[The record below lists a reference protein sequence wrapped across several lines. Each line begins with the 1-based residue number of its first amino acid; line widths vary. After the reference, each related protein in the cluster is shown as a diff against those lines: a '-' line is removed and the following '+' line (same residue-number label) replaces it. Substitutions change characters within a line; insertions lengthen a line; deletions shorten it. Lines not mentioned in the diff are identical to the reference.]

1 MNLLDFNKNHNKVIF
16 FNACFDKNQV
26 KNLVSWFLTN
36 YGERKTIKFLEQLK
50 LNGFH
55 QATVAG
61 ISLGI
66 EDLQIPPEK
75 PTLITQSQL
84 ENKQIDQ
91 LNNQGLLTSVE
102 KSQSLIEIW
111 NQTSDKLRQTAIQN
125 FKLKNPVNPVYMMAF
140 SGARGNVSQVRQ
152 LIAMRGLM
160 ADPQGAILEFPI
172 QSNFRE
178 GLTITEYLISC
189 YGARKGLVD
198 TALRTAT
205 SGYLTRRLVDSA
217 QHAVVSITDCQTNQY
232 RLLTGNNLKSRLI
245 GRVLAKKLIIQEKI
259 FEKNH
264 IITTK
269 DAYIICTQCTEI
281 PVRSPLTCSAR
292 TSICQCCYGWSLASG
307 KVVQI
312 GEAVGV
318 IAAQSIGEP
327 GTQLTM
333 RTFHTG
339 GVGVFSDQALK
350 PLVAPYSGKINFLE
364 ILPGHYVRTP
374 NGKIAFMLKYI
385 PSNENKILLELKSTT
400 NTTFSL
406 NESQLPPGSILFV
419 KQGEVISSKGLIGQ
433 ASYIKVTKQQLPESS
448 HPVYAKQTGQVF
460 YESMNLIIEKQKIAV
475 TDLQM
480 PKSFA
485 KMYQNSSDSLGL
497 SETRRMS
504 QIGSFWILKNS
515 PKQEIQ
521 TNLSMVIPGDLISNS
536 TTIGI
541 YEFLSPFN
549 QCLQL
554 INNSITFGLYTCEL
568 PISSIIQN
576 KNFLIFTSSI
586 KKLGLIVQSH
596 NSINTHDLI
605 WYFNHFKFPNKFKEF
620 TYTNSIINKS
630 WPATFGKNHIPQ
642 GNYYKC
648 RHQLNEIQKG
658 QNKKIILNKDNF
670 LQYKTGSSKSLIFS
684 KKQDEFRNTKK
695 SIINNKTESWPILI
709 NQNQLKKQYLIP
721 NTSEFKNF
729 LLPKY
734 YSALLPVSSFVS
746 QEHSILEAKTWYQKN
761 QLVLNS
767 NFSIKYTK
775 QKPNFYKVSSKLK
788 CNIVWYKAN
797 LPLLKS
803 NQYRHSTLTV
813 NLLKKCHE
821 ISSITLSEYK
831 NLLSTFV
838 FSNKIT
844 IKSKQS
850 KTGIKRFVYPQI
862 NSRVLNKNKTGYYS
876 NSELNIARLQFCHKQ
891 NNLYP
896 KLICNFKYLNNT
908 FSRGLNIY
916 NYYNS
921 GLDQAKNL
929 KFITFNNN
937 VIRANNLFSYGYIV
951 SKYNGELN
959 LINSDNLISVLQNTD
974 LIKIPIQSINIHKNI
989 GQMIRWGD
997 QLEQGKASIFTG
1009 QFITKTSEHIIL
1021 RLGTPILV
1029 SARGIVHVEHN
1040 DLIHQNQL
1048 IVTLK
1053 SRRLQTE
1060 DIVQGIPKIEQ
1071 LFEARES
1078 QSGEVL
1084 SDTVHLR
1091 LKSAFVRELELLTT
1105 EHWSTAVDKSFL
1117 EAQNFLVENIDNA
1130 YSNQG
1135 VKISEKHIEVIVR
1148 QMTSRVRIL
1157 EPGETGLLP
1166 GELVLHTWI
1175 KKFNRKISEIG
1186 LREATYEPIVLG
1198 ISKSVLQSDSFLLA
1212 ASFQEVSRVL
1222 IKSAL
1227 SKKRDFLQGLH
1238 ENVIVGQAIPA
1249 GTGLISNKL
1258 LFLKN

>member
-1 MNLLDFNKNHNKVIF
+1 MNLLDFNTNHNKVIF

-84 ENKQIDQ
+84 ENKQIEQ

-125 FKLKNPVNPVYMMAF
+125 FKLKNPINPVYMMAF

-217 QHAVVSITDCQTNQY
+217 QHAVVSISDCQTDQY
-232 RLLTGNNLKSRLI
+232 RILTGINLKSRLI
-245 GRVLAKKLIIQEKI
+245 GRVLAKKLMIQDKI

-264 IITTK
+264 IISAK
-269 DAYIICTQCTEI
+269 DAHTICTQYTQI
-281 PVRSPLTCSAR
+281 PVRSPLTCNAR

-350 PLVAPYSGKINFLE
+350 PLFAPYGGKINFLE

-385 PSNENKILLELKSTT
+385 PSSENKILLEIKSST
-400 NTTFSL
+400 NKTFSL
-406 NESQLPPGSILFV
+406 TESQLPPGSILFV
-419 KQGEVISSKGLIGQ
+419 KQGEVLSSKGLIGQ

-448 HPVYAKQTGQVF
+448 HPVYATQTGQIF
-460 YESMNLIIEKQKIAV
+460 YESMNLIIEKQKIAI
-475 TDLQM
+475 TDLQV

-485 KMYQNSSDSLGL
+485 KIYQQNSDSLGL

-521 TNLSMVIPGDLISNS
+521 TNLSMVRPGDLISNQ

-541 YEFLSPFN
+541 YEFLSPLTH
-549 QCLQL
+549 CLQL
-554 INNSITFGLYTCEL
+554 INDSITFGLYICQL
-568 PISSIIQN
+568 PISSSIQN
-576 KNFLIFTSSI
+576 KNYLIFTSSI
-586 KKLGLIVQSH
+586 KKLGLIVQAR
-596 NSINTHDLI
+596 NSNNSSDFI
-605 WYFNHFKFPNKFKEF
+605 WYFNHFKFVNNVKEF
-620 TYTNSIINKS
+620 TYTNSILNKA
-630 WPATFGKNHIPQ
+630 WPEIFEKNYIPQ
-642 GNYYKC
+642 GSYYKLPQ
-648 RHQLNEIQKG
+648 RTNKFRTYH
-658 QNKKIILNKDNF
+658 NKKIFINKKIF
-670 LQYKTGSSKSLIFS
+670 LQYKTG
-684 KKQDEFRNTKK
+684 NNK
-695 SIINNKTESWPILI
+695 SIICSKEQNLVQNRKNIFIDNKNESWPILI
-709 NQNQLKKQYLIP
+709 GQNRIKQPHLIP
-721 NTSEFKNF
+721 NNLEFTNF

-734 YSALLPVSSFVS
+734 YSALLPVSSLIVDDYPVLNN
-746 QEHSILEAKTWYQKN
+746 QTWYQ
-761 QLVLNS
+761 
-767 NFSIKYTK
+767 TK
-775 QKPNFYKVSSKLK
+775 HLLLDSQFRISYSKQIPNFYRVSTNRLK
-788 CNIVWYKAN
+788 TNLVWYKAN
-797 LPLLKS
+797 LPLEKS
-803 NQYRHSTLTV
+803 NKKVQTNLKV
-813 NLLKKCHE
+813 KLLKKCRE
-821 ISSITLSEYK
+821 VSSITLSEYK
-831 NLLSTFV
+831 NLLSTFI
-838 FSNKIT
+838 FSHKFNVT
-844 IKSKQS
+844 SKQT
-850 KTGIKRFVYPQI
+850 KTSIKRFAYPQI
-862 NSRVLNKNKTGYYS
+862 NSVLLNKKKVGYYS
-876 NSELNIARLQFCHKQ
+876 NSELSVARLQFFCKQ
-891 NNLYP
+891 NSLYP
-896 KLICNFKYLNNT
+896 KLICNFKYLNNLFT
-908 FSRGLNIY
+908 RGLNIY
-916 NYYNS
+916 NYYDA
-921 GLDQAKNL
+921 GLHQAKSL
-929 KFITFNNN
+929 KFTTFNNN
-937 VIRANNLFSYGYIV
+937 IIRANTLFSYGYIK
-951 SKYNGELN
+951 SKYSGELN
-959 LINSDNLISVLQNTD
+959 SVNSNNLISVLQNSD
-974 LIKIPIQSINIHKNI
+974 LIKIPIQSLNIKKKI

-997 QLEQGKASIFTG
+997 PLENDKASIFTG
-1009 QFITKTSEHIIL
+1009 QFITKSCDNIIL
-1021 RLGTPILV
+1021 RLGTPILT

-1040 DLIHQNQL
+1040 DLIQKNQL

-1084 SDTVHLR
+1084 SNTVHLR

-1117 EAQNFLVENIDNA
+1117 EAQDFLVENIDNA

-1175 KKFNRKISEIG
+1175 KKFNRKISQIG

-1227 SKKRDFLQGLH
+1227 SKKCDFLQGLH

-1258 LFLKN
+1258 LFF

>member
-1 MNLLDFNKNHNKVIF
+1 MNLLDFNTNHNKVIF

-84 ENKQIDQ
+84 ENKQIEQ

-125 FKLKNPVNPVYMMAF
+125 FKLKNPINPVYMMAF

-217 QHAVVSITDCQTNQY
+217 QHAVVSITNCQTDQY
-232 RLLTGNNLKSRLI
+232 RILTGANLKSRLI
-245 GRVLAKKLIIQEKI
+245 GRVLAKKLIIQDKI

-264 IITTK
+264 IISAQ
-269 DAYIICTQCTEI
+269 DAHTICKEYSEI

-350 PLVAPYSGKINFLE
+350 PLFAPYGGKINFLE

-385 PSNENKILLELKSTT
+385 PSNVNKILLEIKSST
-400 NTTFSL
+400 NKTFSL
-406 NESQLPPGSILFV
+406 TESQLPPGSILFV

-448 HPVYAKQTGQVF
+448 HPVYATQTGQIF
-460 YESMNLIIEKQKIAV
+460 YESMNLIIEKQKIAS
-475 TDLQM
+475 TDLQV

-485 KMYQNSSDSLGL
+485 QIYQNSSDSLGL

-521 TNLSMVIPGDLISNS
+521 TNLSMVRPGDLISNH

-541 YEFLSPFN
+541 YEFLSPFT

-554 INNSITFGLYTCEL
+554 INDSITFGLYICEL
-568 PISSIIQN
+568 PISSIIQKQN
-576 KNFLIFTSSI
+576 YLIFTSSI
-586 KKLGLIVQSH
+586 KQLGLIVQARSS
-596 NSINTHDLI
+596 NNTSDLI
-605 WYFNHFKFPNKFKEF
+605 WYFNHFKFSHKFKEF
-620 TYTNSIINKS
+620 TYTNSILNKVWS
-630 WPATFGKNHIPQ
+630 AIFGKNYIPQ
-642 GNYYKC
+642 GHYYKLA
-648 RHQLNEIQKG
+648 RRTNKFRTS
-658 QNKKIILNKDNF
+658 QNKKIFINKKTF
-670 LQYKTGSSKSLIFS
+670 LQYTTGSNKSIICS
-684 KKQDEFRNTKK
+684 KKQNIVRNSKNT
-695 SIINNKTESWPILI
+695 IFDNKNESWPILI
-709 NQNQLKKQYLIP
+709 NQNLLKKPQLIP
-721 NTSEFKNF
+721 NNLEFTNF
-729 LLPKY
+729 LIPKY
-734 YSALLPVSSFVS
+734 YSALLPFSSCIFDDYP
-746 QEHSILEAKTWYQKN
+746 ILNIKTWYQKKHLLLDS
-761 QLVLNS
+761 QFRLS
-767 NFSIKYTK
+767 YSK
-775 QKPNFYKVSSKLK
+775 QTPNFYKVSTRLK
-788 CNIVWYKAN
+788 TNLVWYKAN
-797 LPLLKS
+797 LPLAKS
-803 NQYRHSTLTV
+803 NKNVQTNLTV
-813 NLLKKCHE
+813 KSLKKCHE

-831 NLLSTFV
+831 NLLSTFI
-838 FSNKIT
+838 FSHKFHVN
-844 IKSKQS
+844 SKQI
-850 KTGIKRFVYPQI
+850 KTGLKRFVYPQF
-862 NSRVLNKNKTGYYS
+862 NSVILNKNKVGYYS
-876 NSELNIARLQFCHKQ
+876 NSELMVARLQFCCNK

-896 KLICNFKYLNNT
+896 KLICNFKYLKKS
-908 FSRGLNIY
+908 FSRGLHMY
-916 NYYNS
+916 NYYDS
-921 GLDQAKNL
+921 GLHQTKNL
-929 KFITFNNN
+929 KFTTFNNN
-937 VIRANNLFSYGYIV
+937 IIRANTLFSYGYIV
-951 SKYNGELN
+951 SKYGGELN
-959 LINSDNLISVLQNTD
+959 LVNSNNLISVLQNSD
-974 LIKIPIQSINIHKNI
+974 LIKIPVQSPNIQKKL
-989 GQMIRWGD
+989 GQMIRWGEP
-997 QLEQGKASIFTG
+997 LEEAKASIFTG
-1009 QFITKTSEHIIL
+1009 QFITKNRDNIIL
-1021 RLGTPILV
+1021 RLGTPILI
-1029 SARGIVHVEHN
+1029 SARGVVHVEHN
-1040 DLIHQNQL
+1040 DLIQKNQL

-1175 KKFNRKISEIG
+1175 KKFNRKISQIG

-1227 SKKRDFLQGLH
+1227 SKKCDFLQGLH

-1258 LFLKN
+1258 LFF